1 MKKIIPFFLLI
12 LLAVFF
18 VSCDFN
24 LESDG
29 PAPSED
35 ALATMKFAQVLSS
48 VVRAKTEGTDTTS
61 RFNNSDLIQL
71 FLAGSGYTDT
81 TTLELYYQNGD
92 VRYYYY
98 NPSSFSAKPENIL
111 YYEITYG
118 TSITD
123 WNREK
128 EEGVISIDTNG
139 LNLTVNLAPGKLED
153 GKIVKNGDF
162 FEGRSISL
170 VLNHVELTMQSDG
183 SFEIE
188 LVDSVNNVKS
198 LKMTNETDLGTTVS
212 SFVYAEEGKSKV
224 EEESKMTFCTVTF
237 NPDNGGAKETKQ
249 VVYGTAVGEPST
261 KPLNSKG
268 EDTFSC
274 WKLGSLE
281 YDFNSRVYQDITLT
295 ASYVSDFNKIIEA
308 ECIYKIASILP
319 AYETLYN
326 KDNQTFS
333 EIFPNNTTAD
343 DKNLATILLSSLF
356 KMNDEEKLYVTYD
369 GVDTVYEGNEET
381 LWVSKVTENCT
392 IGENNSSKTSESK
405 TVKLKDFSLKLQF
418 GSKFQTYS
426 QTFSIDET
434 YATADGI
441 TVITAK
447 FTAGGK
453 EYPTLT
459 VTSKTLE
466 NGKTE
471 VDFDYDGYEFTRTY

>member
-35 ALATMKFAQVLSS
+35 ALATMKFAQVLS
-48 VVRAKTEGTDTTS
+48 TTTGLEEGSDATDGLK
-61 RFNNSDLIQL
+61 NSELIQL
-71 FLAGSGYTDT
+71 FLAEVGHIDT
-81 TTLELYYQNGD
+81 STLELYYQNGD
-92 VRYYYY
+92 DRYYYY

-111 YYEITYG
+111 YYEITSRTNLDKYIKSG
-118 TSITD
+118 SIVQLKD
-123 WNREK
+123 L
-128 EEGVISIDTNG
+128 SIV
-139 LNLTVNLAPGKLED
+139 VNLAPGKLEN
-153 GKIVKNGDF
+153 GKIVKDGDY
-162 FEGRSISL
+162 FENSSIYL
-170 VLNHVELTMQSDG
+170 MLNSVKLTMQSDG

-188 LVDSVNNVKS
+188 LVDSVGNFKS

-212 SFVYAEEGKSKV
+212 SFVYTEEGKSKV

-295 ASYVSDFNKIIEA
+295 ASYVSDFSKIIEA
-308 ECIYKIASILP
+308 ECIYKIATILP

-333 EIFPNNTTAD
+333 EIFPNNNAAD

-392 IGENNSSKTSESK
+392 IGENDSSKTSESK

-447 FTAGGK
+447 FTVGEK
-453 EYPTLT
+453 TYPTLT
-459 VTSKTLE
+459 ATSKTLE

-471 VDFDYDGYEFTRTY
+471 VDFDYGGYEFTRTY